1 MSKKKKKQVKPIGFF
16 KKYETLLFFV
26 VVSVLIVGLS
36 ILLTWPLAKNFSSAI
51 IGQANFTDGPFF
63 IWNLWWV
70 KKAISMLSNPFVSQ
84 YVYYPSRTNLA
95 LHTPTYTS
103 GLIYLPLSLFFRPL
117 TSLNIIQ
124 FLSFL
129 SSAIGMI
136 VLVQYLTKPQT
147 LIEKSSAI
155 ISALIFAF
163 SPFVFSHLMAGH
175 YNLSMI
181 WPIPFV
187 VYFLYRSIE
196 EGRLQDAIW
205 LGIASSTLAYVDLQL
220 TFFTIIICLPII
232 IGMMISRKREF
243 FSRKTL
249 VNLGIS
255 LLLFVVIFLA
265 PYGYMMREFWGL
277 KELLSTYNNGDV
289 KVMFGLNPLNPL
301 FKGANLKML
310 LNLIGSYR
318 ENEIPLGF
326 MALLLSLMG
335 IILFSKTFLRD
346 KIIFIIIFFL
356 GVILAMGPHFQYN
369 SIIYQNIK
377 LPYFYL
383 QNLPFFNL
391 GLVPSR
397 FVLIAYFAIAVLSG
411 LFLFSAVKFFE
422 DRKLIIPA
430 MTIIIVCSI
439 FVLGEYYCGQMLMD
453 PLFDVKEVQQ
463 ISKESGDFTIL
474 PYCASQRDA
483 YLQTL
488 HDKKVVTGFL
498 GRRIH
503 DYYLSKY
510 NDVYPINKFA
520 KGKADELNL
529 GDNPREI
536 MAVFEQYKIK
546 YIIIDKYFKNSGDLE
561 RLDKYLS
568 LIGVS
573 KTFDSDQVM
582 IYKVY

>member
-277 KELLSTYNNGDV
+277 K
-289 KVMFGLNPLNPL
+289 
-301 FKGANLKML
+301 
-310 LNLIGSYR
+310 
-318 ENEIPLGF
+318 
-326 MALLLSLMG
+326 
-335 IILFSKTFLRD
+335 
-346 KIIFIIIFFL
+346 
-356 GVILAMGPHFQYN
+356 
-369 SIIYQNIK
+369 
-377 LPYFYL
+377 
-383 QNLPFFNL
+383 
-391 GLVPSR
+391 
-397 FVLIAYFAIAVLSG
+397 
-411 LFLFSAVKFFE
+411 
-422 DRKLIIPA
+422 
-430 MTIIIVCSI
+430 
-439 FVLGEYYCGQMLMD
+439 
-453 PLFDVKEVQQ
+453 
-463 ISKESGDFTIL
+463 
-474 PYCASQRDA
+474 
-483 YLQTL
+483 
-488 HDKKVVTGFL
+488 
-498 GRRIH
+498 
-503 DYYLSKY
+503 
-510 NDVYPINKFA
+510 
-520 KGKADELNL
+520 
-529 GDNPREI
+529 
-536 MAVFEQYKIK
+536 
-546 YIIIDKYFKNSGDLE
+546 
-561 RLDKYLS
+561 
-568 LIGVS
+568 
-573 KTFDSDQVM
+573 DS
-582 IYKVY
+582 